1 MSEYYDVEPP
11 HPGSLPAREREK
23 RAPRWVTA
31 FLRALER
38 TGKVRAAAE
47 DAGIDFSTAYQRRKR
62 HADFAERWAEALRKH
77 GETRAEREAE
87 EMGAMVQELRHAPSP
102 SHRSAAGPSLSRE
115 GRGAD
120 ADEISNG
127 KLRRVGPGRWSPAK
141 ERMFLEELTWSA
153 SIRRAC
159 SAIGMSRQAVSR
171 RRMKDP
177 RLDAA
182 CEAAIEVGRRRLNG
196 YLVEAGNN
204 TFDPDELPI
213 GDEHE
218 LPRVTIAE
226 AIQIAKLGGGGRQA
240 PAPEPIHDIE
250 GARARIEET
259 MRKLGHIEDEEA
271 LLAAGWSRDEAHDRL
286 IPPGWVRA
294 PDAPLAGPV
303 PE

>member
-1 MSEYYDVEPP
+1 MSEHYDVGPP
-11 HPGSLPAREREK
+11 HPRSLPAGKRER

-31 FLRALER
+31 FLRGLER
-38 TGKVRAAAE
+38 TGKARWAAE

-62 HADFAERWAEALRKH
+62 HADFAERWAEALRQH
-77 GETRAEREAE
+77 GETRAEREAK
-87 EMGAMVQELRHAPSP
+87 EMGGIVRELRHAPSP

-271 LLAAGWSRDEAHDRL
+271 LLAAGWTRDEAHGRL